1 MAVTHF
7 VPSPGRYGEEYA
19 VLSLQGIGTLTSAGV
34 TTFQLPPHARLTY
47 FKRLSLVIGGTLP
60 VGTGALTVAVLKNRL
75 GGGTVALTG
84 ELSLFGRT
92 LGRAFW
98 IDLAAGVLDADATL
112 QEGESLSL
120 RFTNTGGTITTQPVQ
135 LHASAELAILR

>member
-7 VPSPGRYGEEYA
+7 VPSPGRYGEQYA
-19 VLSLQGIGTLTSAGV
+19 TQQLQGITSLTSAGV
-34 TTFQLPPHARLTY
+34 TTLGVPTHARLSY
-47 FKRLSLVIGGTLP
+47 FKRLSLTIFGTLP
-60 VGTGALTVAVLKNRL
+60 VGTGALTVAVLKHRL
-75 GGGTVALTG
+75 GGGTVVLTG

-98 IDLAAGVLDADATL
+98 IDLASGVLDADATL

-135 LHASAELAILR
+135 MHASVELAILR